1 MARSPCRA
9 RTLASDAQLEAI
21 KKALIETDTPL
32 RDIARSAGVSSG
44 TIYNYFPGGRAA
56 LREQNPDAPPP
67 PPRAT
72 TTATESRERILSLHK
87 TGMSTSEIARE
98 LGLSKTTVWR
108 AVKAATS
115 GEGQSEP

>member
-1 MARSPCRA
+1 MH
-9 RTLASDAQLEAI
+9 LKI
-21 KKALIETDTPL
+21 L
-32 RDIARSAGVSSG
+32 RLLNSYTV
-44 TIYNYFPGGRAA
+44 TQPH
-56 LREQNPDAPPP
+56 LPPP

-72 TTATESRERILSLHK
+72 TTATELRERILSLHK
-87 TGMSTSEIARE
+87 TGMSTSEVARE